1 VCWKGAVT
9 LFCRV
14 QDIVLEMK
22 AANDEEHLREKHA
35 EAANEATERF
45 QKELNTSRQRR
56 HWSGASSAPLVG
68 GIQMS

>member
-1 VCWKGAVT
+1 
-9 LFCRV
+9 
-14 QDIVLEMK
+14 MK